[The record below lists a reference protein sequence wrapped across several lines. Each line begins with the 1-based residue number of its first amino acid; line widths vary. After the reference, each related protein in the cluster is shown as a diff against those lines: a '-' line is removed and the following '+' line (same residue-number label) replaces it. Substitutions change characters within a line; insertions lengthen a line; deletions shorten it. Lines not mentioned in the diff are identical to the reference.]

1 MAAQTPQISP
11 DGAYWWDGQAWRPM
25 PMPNATVPAAAPS
38 PQTSRPSW
46 LPEGVLVPGE
56 PAPSPVMPTS
66 SVGTVADSAEY
77 ATYGAPIN
85 GTSSP
90 PWMPHAPP
98 SSTSRTTVMVA
109 AITALVLMAGGV
121 GLWVFHQSNSQNDV
135 ASSGNPAVTATAS
148 PATSASATQAA
159 ALPLTA
165 QLGGDYC
172 PVAHPGDAACWK
184 GSLVNTGPRIG
195 KLALIFVVGA
205 PYSNWF
211 ANHANAALSGF
222 NTSPGCDL
230 DAANSRIVCGPV
242 GSGQEVDVY
251 LGGDV
256 TTRGTF
262 NYAVKFADISSG
274 SPVYVNQHP
283 DGTHDVVSWRE
294 AVS

>member
-25 PMPNATVPAAAPS
+25 PLPNVSTPAAPPS
-38 PQTSRPSW
+38 QQTSRPSW
-46 LPEGVLVPGE
+46 LAEGVEVPGE
-56 PAPSPVMPTS
+56 PAQSPVMPMPPVA
-66 SVGTVADSAEY
+66 SVAESGGPVGFGEPLGGT
-77 ATYGAPIN
+77 AP
-85 GTSSP
+85 P
-90 PWMPHAPP
+90 PWMPQAPP

-109 AITALVLMAGGV
+109 ALGALVLMAGGV
-121 GLWVFHQSNSQNDV
+121 GFWVFHQSNSQNDV
-135 ASSGNPAVTATAS
+135 ASSGNPAATAAAS
-148 PATSASATQAA
+148 PAATSSPTQVA

-172 PVAHPGDAACWK
+172 PVAHPGNPACWK
-184 GSLVNTGPRIG
+184 GSFVNTGPSIG
-195 KLALIFVVGA
+195 KLAMIFVVGG

-222 NTSPGCDL
+222 YTSPGCDL
-230 DAANSRIVCGPV
+230 DPANSRIVCGPV
-242 GSGQEVDVY
+242 GPGQEVDVY

-256 TTRGTF
+256 TARGTF

-294 AVS
+294 VIS